1 MENNVPAIS
10 WLTKLLTMDTNKI
23 LSSDFLDILF
33 DNRNKSY
40 GAYELRRTYSK
51 RVGISLLLTG
61 IILTLL
67 YAGMSLVDRAEP
79 GERPMF
85 KIHEEVVVK
94 PFKFEDPEDKT
105 ETPRKP
111 QTKTKQQVQTEQYT
125 NFRLTDEEVITAP
138 PTLTDLA
145 NAQIGLAKIEGII
158 DTRVIEAPVLNHTK
172 GIIEVKTTENAGP
185 LSIVQVQA
193 KFDGDW
199 RKFLERNLN
208 PQVAIDNNA
217 PPGIYT
223 VMIQFVVDTD
233 GSISEIKV
241 LNDPGYGL
249 GEEAIRVIKKS
260 KKWQPAIQDGQPA
273 KAYRKQPITF
283 QIADD
288 Y

>member
-1 MENNVPAIS
+1 
-10 WLTKLLTMDTNKI
+10 MDTNKI

-61 IILTLL
+61 TILTLL
-67 YAGMSLVDRAEP
+67 YAGMSLVERAEP

-85 KIHEEVVVK
+85 KIYEEVVVK
-94 PFKFEDPEDKT
+94 PLKFEDPEEKT
-105 ETPRKP
+105 ETLRKP
-111 QTKTKQQVQTEQYT
+111 ETKPKQQVQTEQYT

-138 PTLTDLA
+138 PTQTDLTK
-145 NAQIGLAKIEGII
+145 AQIGLAKIEGIV

-172 GIIEVKTTENAGP
+172 GIIDVTTPENAEP

-208 PQVAIDNNA
+208 PQVAIENNA

-241 LNDPGYGL
+241 LDDPGYGL

-260 KKWQPAIQDGQPA
+260 KKWQPAIQDGRPA
-273 KAYRKQPITF
+273 KAFRKQPITF